1 MAAELR
7 RLLILRTILVT
18 FMAMSP
24 RRAPWLAVAGLLLAT
39 ACGTANGEPGDRAGG
54 RIRVVT
60 TTTQLT
66 DFARQVGGEHVD
78 VYGVLKVNVDPHDYD
93 PSPADL
99 LAIARA
105 DVIVKNGVELEAW
118 FDKTLEAANPDA
130 LVIDASAGVA
140 LRVVDADGPGGGPEH
155 DPHIW
160 QDPRNA
166 KVMVANVEKGLE
178 RVDPGGADGYR
189 AAWRAYD
196 AQLDD
201 LDRQIEQQIG
211 TVGDKRLVT
220 NHDAFRYYV
229 DRYGLQLVGSIIPS
243 FDSSAELSV
252 AEREDLVARIRA
264 EHVKAVFSET
274 SLPPKTADA
283 IAQEAGV
290 RVVHGED
297 SLYGDTLGP
306 AGSDGATYLDVMRHN
321 TRVIVDN
328 LR

>member
-1 MAAELR
+1 MGTRPTLR
-7 RLLILRTILVT
+7 VALLGLV
-18 FMAMSP
+18 
-24 RRAPWLAVAGLLLAT
+24 LLT
-39 ACGTANGEPGDRAGG
+39 ACGTASGAPKIGTGG
-54 RIRVVT
+54 RIHVVT

-66 DFARQVGGEHVD
+66 DFARNVGGDHVE

-99 LAIARA
+99 QAIARA
-105 DVIVKNGVELEAW
+105 DVIVKNGVDLEAW
-118 FDKTLEAANPDA
+118 FARTIEAANPDA
-130 LVIDASAGVA
+130 LVIDASAGVT
-140 LRVVDADGPGGGPEH
+140 LRAVEADGRGGDPEA

-166 KVMVANVEKGLE
+166 KIMVANIETAFE
-178 RVDPGGADGYR
+178 RVDPGAADAFASAR
-189 AAWRAYD
+189 RAYG
-196 AQLDD
+196 ARLDE
-201 LDRQIEQQIG
+201 LDREIEQQIG
-211 TVGDKRLVT
+211 TITDKRLVT

-229 DRYGLQLVGSIIPS
+229 DRYGLEFVGSIIPS
-243 FDSSAELSV
+243 FDSSAEMSV
-252 AEREDLVARIRA
+252 AEREDLVAKIRA
-264 EHVKAVFSET
+264 QHVKAVFSET
-274 SLPPKTADA
+274 SLPAKTAEA

-306 AGSDGATYLDVMRHN
+306 DGSDGATYLDVMRHN

>member
-1 MAAELR
+1 MD
-7 RLLILRTILVT
+7 
-18 FMAMSP
+18 P
-24 RRAPWLAVAGLLLAT
+24 RRALWLALAGLLLAT
-39 ACGTANGEPGDRAGG
+39 GCGTANGEPGDRAGG
-54 RIRVVT
+54 RVRVVT

-66 DFARQVGGEHVD
+66 DFARRVGGDQVD
-78 VYGVLKVNVDPHDYD
+78 VYGVLRVNVDPHDYD

-99 LAIARA
+99 LAIAHA

-118 FDKTLEAANPDA
+118 FDKTLAAANPDA
-130 LVIDASAGVA
+130 LVIDASAGVP
-140 LRVVDADGPGGGPEH
+140 LRTVGADGPGGVAEH

-166 KVMVANVEKGLE
+166 KRMVANIEMGLE
-178 RVDPGGADGYR
+178 L
-189 AAWRAYD
+189 AAPAATDAFRSAWHAYD
-196 AQLDD
+196 AQLDE
-201 LDRQIEQQIG
+201 LDREIQQQIA
-211 TVGDKRLVT
+211 TIDDKRLVT

-264 EHVKAVFSET
+264 EHIKAIFSET
-274 SLPPKTADA
+274 SLPPKTAEA

-290 RVVHGED
+290 RVVHGDD